1 MLFYLVGAANIALQP
16 LTKNISF
23 AIFGIVCMFIS
34 ALSLVPKFKRIALMT
49 RFVLLFSVISYC
61 LYYHHLY
68 GCYIA
73 DYIVITIEAVFCI
86 ALSIIYAIPK
96 KEPPSIEG
104 GSVSFKGQVGFEV
117 HPKSFPYAP
126 QIELLHTLKGLIC

>member
-1 MLFYLVGAANIALQP
+1 MILYIVGFANVALQP
-16 LTKNISF
+16 LTRNLAF
-23 AIFGIVCMFIS
+23 AVFGIICMSIS
-34 ALSLVPKFKRIALMT
+34 AFSLVPKFKRIALMT
-49 RFVLLFSVISYC
+49 RLVLLFSVISYC

-73 DYIVITIEAVFCI
+73 DYVVIAIEAILCI

-104 GSVSFKGQVGFEV
+104 GSACLEGKLDSQSIRNPFHMFVR
-117 HPKSFPYAP
+117 
-126 QIELLHTLKGLIC
+126 

>member
-34 ALSLVPKFKRIALMT
+34 ALSLVSKFKRIALTT
-49 RFVLLFSVISYC
+49 RLVLLFSVISYC
-61 LYYHHLY
+61 LYCHTIY
-68 GCYIA
+68 GDYVT
-73 DYIVITIEAVFCI
+73 DYIVIIIEAVLCVT
-86 ALSIIYAIPK
+86 LSIIYSIPK

-104 GSVSFKGQVGFEV
+104 GSFSFQGQVECAI
-117 HPKSFPYAP
+117 HPKSFPCVP
-126 QIELLHTLKGLIC
+126 QIE